1 MERHRQW
8 ASVRG
13 GPSEEGGSSF
23 KRVLMP
29 ERSRRAEHLAA
40 LLPPGRIRF
49 TSFPG
54 PLRNLPMLIRAPGCS
69 ICWRTT
75 LDTFLG
81 LPVSPL
87 PVPSD
92 DMTPPCEHFDGCDSV
107 IISFWSSQASIF
119 AGIGPV
125 CAARHARSGR
135 RPPGDSN
142 PTRAL
147 AAGPA
152 LRREKSV
159 KTPLGPQEPWPAD
172 PPRALLAPLT
182 EHRPKVT
189 PEEVIQ
195 TASR

>member
-1 MERHRQW
+1 MGKRREHGEGVERHRQW

-13 GPSEEGGSSF
+13 GPSEGGRSSF
-23 KRVLMP
+23 KRVSMP

-49 TSFPG
+49 TGSPG

-75 LDTFLG
+75 LNTFLD

-159 KTPLGPQEPWPAD
+159 KTPLGPETEGQRGAR
-172 PPRALLAPLT
+172 RAWTAPT
-182 EHRPKVT
+182 T
-189 PEEVIQ
+189 PH
-195 TASR
+195 A

>member
-1 MERHRQW
+1 MGKRREHGEGVERHRQW

-13 GPSEEGGSSF
+13 GPSEGGRSSF
-23 KRVLMP
+23 KRVSMP

-49 TSFPG
+49 TGSPG
-54 PLRNLPMLIRAPGCS
+54 LLRNLPILIRAPGCS
-69 ICWRTT
+69 ICRRTT
-75 LDTFLG
+75 LDPFLG

-92 DMTPPCEHFDGCDSV
+92 DMTPLCEHFDGCDSV

-159 KTPLGPQEPWPAD
+159 KTPLGP
-172 PPRALLAPLT
+172 RAMGIVHWHLWKSP
-182 EHRPKVT
+182 
-189 PEEVIQ
+189 
-195 TASR
+195 